1 MFLWGPSAISA
12 SDHVI
17 VKVAYPILRQC
28 RLHSVLGVKTFLSI
42 ALLNSSLLEL
52 LISSSAQGS
61 PTWTQNLGQLQQNQ
75 QPQELRRKLERM
87 LERAGKF
94 VLHVCCRAEFEKPC
108 ATYLFRNETVLAIC
122 KTAETVDSTVFPTVP
137 TGFFTVGIVGKICRP
152 KRMPPRSWVRKR
164 PDFVDCP
171 CVPSLCRY
179 QQSFPTQN

>member
-1 MFLWGPSAISA
+1 MAQYSGFYYSGI
-12 SDHVI
+12 
-17 VKVAYPILRQC
+17 RN
-28 RLHSVLGVKTFLSI
+28 SVSFYANYEAI

-52 LISSSAQGS
+52 LISSSAQGAS
-61 PTWTQNLGQLQQNQ
+61 TWTRNFGQLQHYQHT
-75 QPQELRRKLERM
+75 QELRRMLERM

-94 VLHVCCRAEFEKPC
+94 VLHVRCRAELKKPC

-122 KTAETVDSTVFPTVP
+122 EAAETVDSTVFPTVP

>member
-1 MFLWGPSAISA
+1 M
-12 SDHVI
+12 
-17 VKVAYPILRQC
+17 
-28 RLHSVLGVKTFLSI
+28 RLI

-122 KTAETVDSTVFPTVP
+122 EAAETVDSTVFPTSLV
-137 TGFFTVGIVGKICRP
+137 TRP
-152 KRMPPRSWVRKR
+152 GYFLVVVQLRLLMFMPSGE
-164 PDFVDCP
+164 
-171 CVPSLCRY
+171 SAQELGSY
-179 QQSFPTQN
+179 L